1 MVLLQILFWFMLFM
15 AFYAY
20 LGYGFVILF
29 LDKVKKALFPASKY
43 TFQEEYVPELTL
55 LIAAYNEEDYIEK
68 KIQNCLE
75 LDYPSE
81 KLTILF
87 VTDGS
92 DDSTPDL
99 IRKHE
104 AKGIQLLHESA
115 RLGKI
120 SAVNRAMAYVK
131 TPIVIFCDANTLLN
145 PAALKK
151 MARHFS
157 NPKVGCVAG
166 EKKVMSS
173 EKDSASAAGEGF
185 YWKYESF
192 LKKLDSSFNTV
203 VGAAGEL
210 FAMRTDLFH
219 PTEKNAI
226 IEDFVISL
234 RIAGQGY
241 KVVYEPEA
249 FALESSSANVKE
261 ELKRKIRICAGGIQS
276 IVWLAYL
283 LNPFKYGWLTFQY
296 VSHRVL
302 RWSLVPLFMLLLIPL
317 NIVLARVLG
326 GIYTW
331 IMIGQLLFYTAAL
344 TGWFLENIKI
354 KVKVL
359 FIPYYFFIMNYA
371 VFLGFFRY
379 IKGRQSVL
387 WERAKRA

>member
-1 MVLLQILFWFMLFM
+1 MLIIEIIFWLLLFT

-20 LGYGFVILF
+20 LGYGFVIFF
-29 LDKVKKALFPASKY
+29 LDKIKKTLFPSSKY
-43 TFQEEYVPELTL
+43 TFDEHYIPSVTL
-55 LIAAYNEEDYIEK
+55 LIAAYNEEDFIER
-68 KIQNCLE
+68 KIKNCLE
-75 LDYPSE
+75 LNYPKD
-81 KLTILF
+81 KLHLLF

-92 DDSTPDL
+92 DDATPDI
-99 IRKHE
+99 IRRFE
-104 AKGIQLLHESA
+104 GLQLLHEPTRA
-115 RLGKI
+115 GKI
-120 SAVNRAMAYVK
+120 SAVNRAMQHVT

-145 PAALKK
+145 PDALLK

-166 EKKVMSS
+166 EKKVITG
-173 EKDSASAAGEGF
+173 EKEAASAAGEGF

-210 FAMRTDLFH
+210 FAMRTALFK

-234 RIAGQGY
+234 RIAGDGY

-249 FALESSSANVKE
+249 CALETSSANVAE

-302 RWSLVPLFMLLLIPL
+302 RWSIVPLCMLLLIPA
-317 NIVLARVLG
+317 NVILAKWTG
-326 GIYTW
+326 GIYVFTL
-331 IMIGQLLFYTAAL
+331 ICQLLFYTAAL
-344 TGWFLENIKI
+344 TGWFLENNKIKI
-354 KVKVL
+354 KAL

-379 IKGRQSVL
+379 IKGKQSVL

>member
-1 MVLLQILFWFMLFM
+1 MALKIAFWTMLFT

-20 LGYGFVILF
+20 LGYGFIILF
-29 LDKVKKALFPASKY
+29 LDKAKKLLFPKSKY
-43 TFQEEYVPELTL
+43 IFDEYYLPEITL
-55 LIAAYNEEDYIEK
+55 LIAAYNEEDFIEQ
-68 KIQNCLE
+68 KIANCLA
-75 LDYPSE
+75 LSYPKD
-81 KLTILF
+81 KLKIIF

-92 DDSTPDL
+92 DDATPSIISKYPEL
-99 IRKHE
+99 ELHHE
-104 AKGIQLLHESA
+104 PA

-120 SAVNRAMAYVK
+120 SAVNRCMAFVK
-131 TPIVIFCDANTLLN
+131 TPVVIFCDANTLLN
-145 PAALKK
+145 IDAMQKI
-151 MARHFS
+151 ARHFS

-166 EKKVMSS
+166 EKKVLSG
-173 EKDSASAAGEGF
+173 EKDSASGSGEGF

-210 FAMRTDLFH
+210 FAIRTELFK
-219 PTEKNAI
+219 PTEKDAI

-234 RIAGQGY
+234 RVASQGY

-249 FALESSSANVKE
+249 YAMETSSANVKE

-276 IVWLAYL
+276 IVWLKDL

-302 RWSLVPLFMLLLIPL
+302 RWTLVPLFMLLLIPL
-317 NIVLARVLG
+317 NISLAIYYE
-326 GIYTW
+326 GIYSL
-331 IMIGQLLFYTAAL
+331 ILLGQIAFYSSALL
-344 TGWFLENIKI
+344 GWFLEHRQI
-354 KVKVL
+354 KVKAL

-371 VFLGFFRY
+371 VFLGFNRY
-379 IKGRQSVL
+379 IKGKQSVI

>member
-1 MVLLQILFWFMLFM
+1 MLFT

-20 LGYGFVILF
+20 VGYGFVILF
-29 LDKVKKALFPASKY
+29 LDKAKKALFPKAKY
-43 TFQEEYVPELTL
+43 VFDPHYVPEVTL
-55 LIAAYNEEDYIEK
+55 LIAAYNEADFIEK
-68 KIQNCLE
+68 KIENCLQ
-75 LDYPSE
+75 LQYPKE
-81 KLTILF
+81 KLQILF

-92 DDSTPDL
+92 DDGTPEL

-104 AKGIQLLHESA
+104 GIQLLHEPA

-120 SAVNRAMAYVK
+120 SAVNRAMQYVK

-145 PAALKK
+145 PDALLK

-157 NPKVGCVAG
+157 NSKVGCVAG
-166 EKKVMSS
+166 EKKVMTE
-173 EKDSASAAGEGF
+173 EKDNASAAGEGF

-192 LKKLDSSFNTV
+192 LKKLDSSFHTV

-210 FAMRTDLFH
+210 FAMRTDLFK

-249 FALESSSANVKE
+249 YAMETSSANVKE

-302 RWSLVPLFMLLLIPL
+302 RWSIVPLFMLLLIPL
-317 NIVLARVLG
+317 NVILAKWVCGVYAL
-326 GIYTW
+326 TLVC
-331 IMIGQLLFYTAAL
+331 QLLFYTAAL
-344 TGWFLENIKI
+344 LGWFLEHQKI
-354 KVKVL
+354 KVKAL

-371 VFLGFFRY
+371 VFLGFWRY
-379 IKGRQSVL
+379 IKGRQSVI

>member
-1 MVLLQILFWFMLFM
+1 MLFT

-20 LGYGFVILF
+20 LGYGIVIFL
-29 LDKVKKALFPASKY
+29 LDKAKKTFFPKSA
-43 TFQEEYVPELTL
+43 YVFNPDFTPPVTL
-55 LIAAYNEEDYIEK
+55 LIAAYNEEDFIEK
-68 KIQNCLE
+68 KIANCLA
-75 LDYPSE
+75 LDYPKD

-92 DDSTPDL
+92 TDATPEIVRRFEEVKL
-99 IRKHE
+99 MHE
-104 AKGIQLLHESA
+104 PA

-120 SAVNRAMAYVK
+120 SAVNRAMQYVT
-131 TPIVIFCDANTLLN
+131 TPFVVFCDANTLLN
-145 PAALKK
+145 PEALLK
-151 MARHFS
+151 MLRHFS
-157 NPKVGCVAG
+157 NPLVGCVAG
-166 EKKVMSS
+166 EKEVIMG
-173 EKDSASAAGEGF
+173 EKDTASASGEGF

-210 FAMRTDLFH
+210 FALRTSLFKA
-219 PTEKNAI
+219 TEKNAI

-249 FALESSSANVKE
+249 LAVETSSVNVKE

-283 LNPFKYGWLTFQY
+283 LNPFRYGWLTFQY

-302 RWSLVPLFMLLLIPL
+302 RWSLVPLFMFLLIPL
-317 NIVLARVLG
+317 NIVLAKTAGNLYAFLLVC
-326 GIYTW
+326 
-331 IMIGQLLFYTAAL
+331 QLLFYTAAL
-344 TGWFLENIKI
+344 AGWFLENKKI

-371 VFLGFFRY
+371 VFLGFLRY

-387 WERAKRA
+387 WERAQRA

>member
-1 MVLLQILFWFMLFM
+1 MEFAFWIMLFT

-20 LGYGFVILF
+20 IGYGIVIFLLDKAKKILF
-29 LDKVKKALFPASKY
+29 PKQRYAFDPHFIPS
-43 TFQEEYVPELTL
+43 TTL
-55 LIAAYNEEDYIEK
+55 LIAAYNEEEFIRQKLD
-68 KIQNCLE
+68 NCLE
-75 LDYPSE
+75 LEYPKD
-81 KLTILF
+81 KLKIVF

-92 DDSTPDL
+92 DDKTVEIVSQ
-99 IRKHE
+99 E
-104 AKGIQLLHESA
+104 KGVHLLHEPGRA
-115 RLGKI
+115 GKI
-120 SAVNRAMAYVK
+120 SAVNRAMQYIDSE
-131 TPIVIFCDANTLLN
+131 IVIFCDANTLLN
-145 PAALKK
+145 KDALLK

-166 EKKVMSS
+166 EKKVISG
-173 EKDSASAAGEGF
+173 EKDSASGAGEGF

-210 FAMRTDLFH
+210 FAIRTSLFK

-234 RIAGQGY
+234 RVASQGY

-249 FALESSSANVKE
+249 YAMETSSADVKE

-276 IVWLAYL
+276 IVWLKDL

-302 RWSLVPLFMLLLIPL
+302 RWSIVPFFMLLLIPI
-317 NIVLARVLG
+317 NIVLAKSIG
-326 GIYTW
+326 GIYLVLLA
-331 IMIGQLLFYTAAL
+331 GQTAFYCAAL
-344 TGWFLENIKI
+344 LGWFLENRQIKI
-354 KVKVL
+354 KAL

-371 VFLGFFRY
+371 VFLGLKRY
-379 IKGRQSVL
+379 IKGQQSVI

>member
-1 MVLLQILFWFMLFM
+1 MVLQILFWVMLFT

-20 LGYGFVILF
+20 LGYGIVIYALDKCKKILF
-29 LDKVKKALFPASKY
+29 PKKKY
-43 TFQEEYVPELTL
+43 VFDDQYVPSLTL
-55 LIAAYNEEDYIEK
+55 LIAAYNEQDFIEQK
-68 KIQNCLE
+68 LQNCFE
-75 LDYPSE
+75 LIYPQE
-81 KLTILF
+81 KLEIIF

-92 DDSTPDL
+92 DDETPNMVA
-99 IRKHE
+99 RHPRVK
-104 AKGIQLLHESA
+104 LLHVPE

-120 SAVNRAMAYVK
+120 SAVNRAMHHVT
-131 TPIVIFCDANTLLN
+131 TPVVVFCDANTLLN
-145 PAALKK
+145 PDALLK

-166 EKKVMSS
+166 EKKVFS
-173 EKDSASAAGEGF
+173 KDKDTAASGEGF

-210 FAMRTDLFH
+210 FAMRTELFH

-234 RIAGQGY
+234 RIAGDGY

-249 FALESSSANVKE
+249 YAMETTSASVKE

-276 IVWLAYL
+276 IVWLTYL

-302 RWSLVPLFMLLLIPL
+302 RWSIVPLFMLLLIPV
-317 NIVLARVLG
+317 NIVLAKTLG
-326 GIYTW
+326 GVYTLALV
-331 IMIGQLLFYTAAL
+331 GQMLFYTAAL
-344 TGWFLENIKI
+344 LGWFLEHQQI
-354 KVKVL
+354 KVKAL

-371 VFLGFFRY
+371 VFLGFKRY
-379 IKGRQSVL
+379 VKGQQSVI

>member
-1 MVLLQILFWFMLFM
+1 MLFTS
-15 AFYAY
+15 FYAY
-20 LGYGFVILF
+20 LGYGVVIYI
-29 LDKVKKALFPASKY
+29 LDGVKKIAFPGSRYSFDAQY
-43 TFQEEYVPELTL
+43 IPPVTL
-55 LIAAYNEEDYIEK
+55 LIAAYNEADFIEE
-68 KIQNCLE
+68 KIANCLA
-75 LDYPSE
+75 LDYPKD

-92 DDSTPDL
+92 DDGTPE
-99 IRKHE
+99 RVKKFE
-104 AKGIQLLHESA
+104 GVQLLHEPS

-120 SAVNRAMAYVK
+120 SAVNRAMQYVT

-145 PAALKK
+145 SDALLK

-157 NPKVGCVAG
+157 NPHVGCVAG
-166 EKKVMSS
+166 EKKVITQ
-173 EKDSASAAGEGF
+173 EKDSASASGEGF
-185 YWKYESF
+185 YWKYESL

-210 FAMRTDLFH
+210 FALRTSLFKA
-219 PTEKNAI
+219 TEKNAI

-249 FALESSSANVKE
+249 YALETSSANVKE

-276 IVWLAYL
+276 IVWLSYL
-283 LNPFKYGWLTFQY
+283 LNPFRYGWLTFQY

-302 RWSLVPLFMLLLIPL
+302 RWSLVPLFMLLLIPV
-317 NIVLARVLG
+317 NAVLANRIG
-326 GIYTW
+326 GVYALT
-331 IMIGQLLFYTAAL
+331 LLCQVVFYTASL
-344 TGWFLENIKI
+344 TGWFLENRKIKI
-354 KVKVL
+354 KAL

-371 VFLGFFRY
+371 VFLGFIRY
-379 IKGRQSVL
+379 VKGSQSVI

>member
-1 MVLLQILFWFMLFM
+1 MLVLQLLFWIMLFT

-20 LGYGFVILF
+20 VGYGFVIYF
-29 LDKVKKALFPASKY
+29 LDRTKKVLFPKSKY
-43 TFQEEYVPELTL
+43 TFEDNYTPFITL
-55 LIAAYNEEDYIEK
+55 LIAAYNEADFIEQ

-75 LDYPSE
+75 LIYPKD
-81 KLTILF
+81 KLKIIF

-92 DDSTPDL
+92 DDATPSIISKYPEL
-99 IRKHE
+99 M
-104 AKGIQLLHESA
+104 LLHEPGRA
-115 RLGKI
+115 GKI
-120 SAVNRAMAYVK
+120 SAVNRAMQYVSS
-131 TPIVIFCDANTLLN
+131 PVVIFCDANTLLN
-145 PAALKK
+145 PEALLK

-166 EKKVMSS
+166 EKKVVSK
-173 EKDSASAAGEGF
+173 EADTAASGEGF

-210 FAMRTDLFH
+210 FAMRTELFH
-219 PTEKNAI
+219 ATEKNAI

-234 RIAGQGY
+234 RIAGKGY

-249 FALESSSANVKE
+249 YAMETTSANVKE

-317 NIVLARVLG
+317 NVVLAKMLG
-326 GIYTW
+326 GIYSL
-331 IMIGQLLFYTAAL
+331 ILIGQLAFYTAAL
-344 TGWFLENIKI
+344 LGWFLENRQI
-354 KVKVL
+354 KVKAL

-371 VFLGFFRY
+371 VFLGFKRY
-379 IKGRQSVL
+379 IKGQQSVI
-387 WERAKRA
+387 WEKAKRA

>member
-1 MVLLQILFWFMLFM
+1 MLFT

-29 LDKVKKALFPASKY
+29 LDKTKKALFPSSKY
-43 TFQEEYVPELTL
+43 TFDEHYVPEITL
-55 LIAAYNEEDYIEK
+55 LIAAYNEADFIEK

-75 LDYPSE
+75 LNYPEE

-92 DDSTPDL
+92 DDATPE
-99 IRKHE
+99 IIQRYE
-104 AKGIQLLHESA
+104 GIQLLHESA

-120 SAVNRAMAYVK
+120 SAVNRAMQYVK

-145 PAALKK
+145 PDALLK

-166 EKKVMSS
+166 EKKVMTG
-173 EKDSASAAGEGF
+173 EKDNASAAGEGF

-219 PTEKNAI
+219 ATEKNAI

-249 FALESSSANVKE
+249 YAMETSSANVKE

-276 IVWLAYL
+276 IVWLAHL
-283 LNPFKYGWLTFQY
+283 LNPFKYGWLSFQY

-302 RWSLVPLFMLLLIPL
+302 RWSIVPLCMLLLIPANML
-317 NIVLARVLG
+317 LVKGVGG
-326 GIYTW
+326 GIYVLTLVC
-331 IMIGQLLFYTAAL
+331 QLLFYTAAL
-344 TGWFLENIKI
+344 LGWFLEHQKI

-371 VFLGFFRY
+371 VFLGFWRY
-379 IKGRQSVL
+379 IKGRQSVI
-387 WERAKRA
+387 WERAQRA

>member
-1 MVLLQILFWFMLFM
+1 MIWIEMAFWLMLFM

-20 LGYGFVILF
+20 LGYGFVIYL
-29 LDKVKKALFPASKY
+29 LDKAKKILSPKSKY
-43 TFQEEYVPELTL
+43 TFDDQYTPKVTL
-55 LIAAYNEEDYIEK
+55 LIAAYNEEDFIRE

-75 LDYPSE
+75 LEYPKD
-81 KLTILF
+81 KLKMIF

-92 DDSTPDL
+92 DDRTPE
-99 IRKHE
+99 IVASE
-104 AKGIQLLHESA
+104 PSIQLLHESA

-120 SAVNRAMAYVK
+120 SAVNRAMAFVRSEV
-131 TPIVIFCDANTLLN
+131 VIFCDANTLLN
-145 PAALKK
+145 KEALLKI
-151 MARHFS
+151 ARHFS

-166 EKKVMSS
+166 EKKVMSG
-173 EKDSASAAGEGF
+173 EKDSASGAGEGF

-210 FAMRTDLFH
+210 FAIRTELFN
-219 PTEKNAI
+219 PTEKDAI

-234 RIAGQGY
+234 RVASQGY

-249 FALESSSANVKE
+249 YAMETSSANVKE

-276 IVWLAYL
+276 IVWLKDL
-283 LNPFKYGWLTFQY
+283 LNPFKYGWLSFQY

-302 RWSLVPLFMLLLIPL
+302 RWSLVPLCMLFLIPT
-317 NIVLARVLG
+317 NVFLAKTLG
-326 GIYTW
+326 GIYAL
-331 IMIGQLLFYTAAL
+331 ILLGQIAFYTAAL
-344 TGWFLENIKI
+344 LGWFLENRQI
-354 KVKVL
+354 KVKAL

-371 VFLGFFRY
+371 VFLGFNRY
-379 IKGRQSVL
+379 IKGKQSVI

>member
-1 MVLLQILFWFMLFM
+1 MLLLQILFWLMLFT

-20 LGYGFVILF
+20 LGYGLVILF
-29 LDKVKKALFPASKY
+29 LDKAKKALFPNSKY
-43 TFQEEYVPELTL
+43 TFDEHYVPEVTL
-55 LIAAYNEEDYIEK
+55 LIAAYNEADFIEK
-68 KIQNCLE
+68 KIENCLA
-75 LDYPSE
+75 LNYPKE
-81 KLTILF
+81 KLHILF

-92 DDSTPDL
+92 DDGTPDI
-99 IRKHE
+99 IRKYE
-104 AKGIQLLHESA
+104 GIQVLHESA

-120 SAVNRAMAYVK
+120 SAVNRSMQYVK

-145 PAALKK
+145 PDALLK

-166 EKKVMSS
+166 EKKVMTG
-173 EKDSASAAGEGF
+173 EKDNASAAGEGF

-210 FAMRTDLFH
+210 FAMRTELFK

-234 RIAGQGY
+234 RIAGHGY

-249 FALESSSANVKE
+249 YAMETSSANVKE

-302 RWSLVPLFMLLLIPL
+302 RWSIVPLCMLLLIPV
-317 NIVLARVLG
+317 NVILARWTCGVYVFTLLC
-326 GIYTW
+326 
-331 IMIGQLLFYTAAL
+331 QLLFYTAAL
-344 TGWFLENIKI
+344 LGWFLEHQKI

-371 VFLGFFRY
+371 VFLGFWRY
-379 IKGRQSVL
+379 IKGQQSVI